1 MLRAE
6 RPRLPT
12 VPPETVEKA
21 QVSSRDMLL
30 AVAPP
35 PTPRTFTLEGWPNWL
50 IPTYRSGGHRP
61 DVRLLD
67 AEEEEDR

>member
-6 RPRLPT
+6 RPR
-12 VPPETVEKA
+12 VPAERPVVEPA
-21 QVSSRDMLL
+21 QLNARDMLL

-35 PTPRTFTLEGWPNWL
+35 PPAHSFSLTGWPTWL

-61 DVRLLD
+61 EVRLL
-67 AEEEEDR
+67 EED